1 MPRWFSIALVVS
13 VILSL
18 VPLALIARKRATFSE
33 EPRVHLVQDM
43 DNQPRYRAQAAN
55 PLFADGR
62 AMRPPVEGSVA
73 RGELRD
79 DDLYER
85 GRTEEAW
92 LQGLPAGVTLS
103 DELLLRGQQRF
114 NVFCTPCHGL
124 VGEGDGMVARR
135 ADRLQEGTWVPP
147 ASLHSELV
155 RGRPDGHLFNAITHG
170 IRSMPGYGSQIP
182 VEDRWA
188 VVAYIRALQ
197 LSQNA
202 RPEQVP
208 ESYRA
213 SLGTE

>member
-1 MPRWFSIALVVS
+1 MPRWFSIALVIS
-13 VILSL
+13 VVLSL
-18 VPLALIARKRATFSE
+18 VPLALIARKRASFTE
-33 EPRVHLVQDM
+33 KPRVHLVQDM

-62 AMRPPVEGSVA
+62 AMRLPVEGTVA
-73 RGELRD
+73 RGELRA

-85 GRTEEAW
+85 GKTEAAW
-92 LQGLPAGVTLS
+92 LEGLPAGTTLS
-103 DELLLRGQQRF
+103 DELLLRGQQRY
-114 NVFCTPCHGL
+114 NVFCSPCHGL

-147 ASLHSELV
+147 ASLHTELV
-155 RGRPDGHLFNAITHG
+155 RGRPDGHLFNTITHG
-170 IRSMPGYGSQIP
+170 IRTMPGYGSQIP

-188 VVAYIRALQ
+188 VVAYLRALQ

-202 RPEQVP
+202 RPEHVP